1 MIGRISLLGFAVLFG
16 SGLVRTAGAS
26 SGKQLSFAE
35 RVAQAALIVRGRVV
49 SLEAVTRGV
58 ALASGERQQKDSTAP
73 RASAANQSLGLG
85 PAIEE
90 VGVEGGQMIF
100 TRVTLEVEEE
110 LKGAVGGQVV
120 FEIAGGVLGNRAA
133 IVHDMPTFAQ
143 GQRYMLFLRDDYEAT
158 ADPIVGIDQGFFEIV
173 SDPTI
178 GSDVM
183 LDSKGDF
190 VVAVDGDQV
199 RVRRNAARAT
209 RPEPRLGPAPVPE
222 GGARGGLSASK
233 TSPEVLSYWQSNE
246 QPLSLVGFRQ
256 AVSAAQG
263 MVR

>member
-1 MIGRISLLGFAVLFG
+1 MFRPV
-16 SGLVRTAGAS
+16 GAAS
-26 SGKQLSFAE
+26 VKQLSFAE

-49 SLEAVTRGV
+49 SLEAITRGT
-58 ALASGERQQKDSTAP
+58 ALASGERKQKNATAP
-73 RASAANQSLGLG
+73 KASAANQSLGPG

-110 LKGAVGGQVV
+110 LKGAAGSQLV

-133 IVHDMPTFAQ
+133 IVHDMPTFAH
-143 GQRYMLFLRDDYEAT
+143 GQRYLLFLRDGFEAA
-158 ADPIVGIDQGFFEIV
+158 ADPLVGINQGFFEIV
-173 SDPTI
+173 SDPTLRQ
-178 GSDVM
+178 DVL

-190 VVAVDGDQV
+190 VVAVDGDNV

-209 RPEPRLGPAPVPE
+209 RPAPQLGAAPVPE
-222 GGARGGLSASK
+222 GGAKSLTSAQ
-233 TSPEVLSYWQSNE
+233 TSPEVLNYWQSTAR
-246 QPLSLVGFRQ
+246 PMSLQGFRQ
-256 AVSAAQG
+256 AVTAAQG